1 MLAPARTPG
10 DTSWFVHDR
19 FGLFIHFGLY
29 SLAARHEWV
38 KYNEAIP
45 DSVYQTYF
53 AEFNPDLYDPHSW
66 AVAARQAG
74 MKYVVLTTK
83 HHEGFC
89 LWDSKLTDY
98 KITNTPYGKDALH
111 PYVDAF
117 RAEGLK
123 IGFYHS
129 LIDWHHPNFP
139 IDGQHPLR
147 DDPNAIA
154 LNQSRDM
161 NRYVEYLHG
170 QVREL
175 LTEFGKIDILWFDF
189 SYPDFTYRGLPGKG
203 RDQWQSEKL
212 LKMVHELQPGIIVN
226 NRLNLPKGNADFYTP
241 EQYQPRAWVKVDGE
255 PVVWEACQ
263 TFSGSWGYY
272 RDEETWKSPEQLVQ
286 MLVNTVA
293 CGGNLIMNVGPT
305 SRGTFDPRALSAL
318 NVYGDWLRVHGR
330 SIYGCTQSDFTPPQD
345 CRFTQNGKRLYLHI
359 FNWPF
364 KWVYLDGMAGKI
376 EYAQLLHD
384 GSQVMVKSALRDYNY
399 EAVAQPIPL
408 DTAVLELPVRRPD
421 VVVPVVELVLK

>member
-129 LIDWHHPNFP
+129 LIDWHHPDFP

-399 EAVAQPIPL
+399 EAVAQPISL
-408 DTAVLELPVRRPD
+408 DTAVLELPVRRPN